1 MAGDSLDDLAQDLNE
16 AVHRLGSYAEDIV
29 EKGALQVKN
38 DARKRA
44 FQAHS
49 HTSKVAAV
57 SFINYS
63 MQRGG
68 SNGAE
73 VGYDKTGPGNFGTFN
88 EYGSAVGNS
97 PDNAIHS
104 AADKELPVMAKY
116 LVDAA
121 AAMLMGRKP
130 KKRGT
135 TMGASGAG
143 ATLKG
148 SIGGLL

>member
-1 MAGDSLDDLAQDLNE
+1 MAGDSLNDLAQDIHE
-16 AVHRLGSYAEDIV
+16 AVYKMGSVAEDIV
-29 EKGALQVKN
+29 EKGALQVKV

-44 FQAHS
+44 WAAHS
-49 HTSKVAAV
+49 HTSKLAAV

-68 SNGAE
+68 SNGAQ

-97 PDNAIHS
+97 PDNALHS
-104 AADKELPVMAKY
+104 AADKELPVMAKF

-130 KKRGT
+130 KKRT
-135 TMGASGAG
+135 TMGGGGSGA
-143 ATLKG
+143 ALKG
-148 SIGGLL
+148 AVGGLL